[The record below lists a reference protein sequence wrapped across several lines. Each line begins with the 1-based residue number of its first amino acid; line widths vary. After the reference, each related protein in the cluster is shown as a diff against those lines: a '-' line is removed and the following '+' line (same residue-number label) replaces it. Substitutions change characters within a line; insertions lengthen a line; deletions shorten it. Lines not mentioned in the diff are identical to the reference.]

1 MMLITPGPVE
11 PGHHTAGH
19 LAQASHQPCTLPRR
33 AGPRHPQDIDSASV
47 TYCQCSP
54 IHPQISLVSTTTS
67 TTTTTTA
74 TANTTTTTPTETRK
88 LCNQTVISQI
98 EKRLIL
104 TILTRKE
111 GGQPPLVNVQ
121 FSFSSRLAC
130 VLSSNLTQVKSGEVL
145 VFSGQNKVSPDPCIA
160 CRGSG

>member
-1 MMLITPGPVE
+1 MAARWGGLYTTAGGCTMMLITPGPVE

-33 AGPRHPQDIDSASV
+33 AGPRHPRDIDSTSV

-74 TANTTTTTPTETRK
+74 TANTTTTTPSETRK

-111 GGQPPLVNVQ
+111 GGQPPLVKMY
-121 FSFSSRLAC
+121 SFHSHQ
-130 VLSSNLTQVKSGEVL
+130 VLL
-145 VFSGQNKVSPDPCIA
+145 VYFQA
-160 CRGSG
+160 T